1 MLSKKSSHTARSE
14 TLYLNLQ
21 KIFRRLSFGRSLKA
35 KAPTLSV
42 TQMRILSFFNERD
55 VVYISEISRVLGMS
69 LQSVN
74 NMVHRLED
82 RGYVERS
89 KNSSDK
95 RLSDIR
101 LTEKGRMGFQA
112 FRNEQ
117 FEVISEILAGI
128 DPVEQKLLAATV
140 ETAAAILEK
149 TADRETTDK
158 TQQET
163 QAG

>member
-1 MLSKKSSHTARSE
+1 MQSIKNDHTDMSE
-14 TLYLNLQ
+14 ALFVNLQ
-21 KIFRRLSFGRSLKA
+21 KIFRCLSFGRSLQA

-89 KNSSDK
+89 KNSNDK

-101 LTEKGRMGFQA
+101 LTDKGRMGFQA

-117 FEVISEILAGI
+117 FEVIGEILDGI
-128 DPVEQKLLAATV
+128 EPVEQKLLAATV
-140 ETAAAILEK
+140 EAAAAILEK
-149 TADRETTDK
+149 TAVRQSIDK

-163 QAG
+163 HAG

>member
-1 MLSKKSSHTARSE
+1 MQSRKTAHTEISE

-101 LTEKGRMGFQA
+101 LTDKGRMGFQA

-128 DPVEQKLLAATV
+128 DPAEQKLLTATV
-140 ETAAAILEK
+140 ETTAIILEK
-149 TADRETTDK
+149 AAAKKDIDK
-158 TQQET
+158 
-163 QAG
+163 A

>member
-1 MLSKKSSHTARSE
+1 MQRKTDGHTDASE
-14 TLYLNLQ
+14 TLFLNLQ
-21 KIFRRLSFGRSLKA
+21 KIFRCLSFGRSLQA

-42 TQMRILSFFNERD
+42 TQMRILSFFNEQD

-74 NMVHRLED
+74 NLVHRLEVG
-82 RGYVERS
+82 GYVERS

-101 LTEKGRMGFQA
+101 LTPKGRMGFQV

-117 FEVISEILAGI
+117 LEVLGELLAGI
-128 DPVEQKLLAATV
+128 EDTEQRLLTATV
-140 ETAAAILEK
+140 EVTAIILEK
-149 TADRETTDK
+149 AAAKKDFDK
-158 TQQET
+158 V
-163 QAG
+163 

>member
-1 MLSKKSSHTARSE
+1 MQSRKNAHTEISE

-42 TQMRILSFFNERD
+42 TQMRILSFFNEQD

-101 LTEKGRMGFQA
+101 LTDKGRMGFQA

-117 FEVISEILAGI
+117 FEIISEILAGI
-128 DPVEQKLLAATV
+128 DPAEQKLLTATV
-140 ETAAAILEK
+140 EATAIILEK
-149 TADRETTDK
+149 AAAKKDIDK
-158 TQQET
+158 
-163 QAG
+163 A